1 MKFNDIL
8 QWTGAVFV
16 IGGHTLNAIGPAVYP
31 YNLVVF
37 AVGTSCFL
45 IWARRVKNHP
55 QMLVNAVSI
64 TIGLM
69 GIIHAFG

>member
-16 IGGHTLNAIGPAVYP
+16 IGGHSLNAIGPAVYP
-31 YNLVVF
+31 WNLVVF

-45 IWARRVKNHP
+45 TWAYRVRNRP
-55 QMLVNAVSI
+55 QLLVNAVSI
-64 TIGLM
+64 AIGVAGM
-69 GIIHAFG
+69 VKAFG